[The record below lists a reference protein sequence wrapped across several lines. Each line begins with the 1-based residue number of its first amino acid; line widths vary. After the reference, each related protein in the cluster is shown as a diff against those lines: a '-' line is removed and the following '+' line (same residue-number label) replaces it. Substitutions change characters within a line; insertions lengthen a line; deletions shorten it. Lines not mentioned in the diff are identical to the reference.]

1 VTLAPLLAG
10 LLAFVGALA
19 AGWLLRNRVAPQ
31 PALEGGDALPGIWRD
46 SGASRPG
53 SALLWDRLRFAGFE
67 RLDAASRFRMVRVAC
82 LVLGGLAGVRLGE
95 FLSAQELAAPYGAL
109 LGAFLGWRLPGWWLN
124 SRVERR
130 RLEIQADFPI
140 MLDLLQI
147 SMQGG
152 MGLHAAWA
160 SSAASLEGSG
170 DLLAREMRQVDIAV
184 GLGRSWGET
193 LDEATERTGISEFR
207 SLGALLGQTQRFGTG
222 VADMIRVLCDS
233 LRHDEVQALEELA
246 HRRTVRMLAVLTS
259 VLLPATLMIVFFP
272 LLLIALDA
280 MRGVTID

>member
-1 VTLAPLLAG
+1 MIPTPLLAG
-10 LLAFVGALA
+10 LLAFAGALA
-19 AGWLLRNRVAPQ
+19 AGWLLRTRVAPQ
-31 PALEGGDALPGIWRD
+31 PVPHGAEALPDIWRET
-46 SGASRPG
+46 GASHDG
-53 SALLWDRLRFAGFE
+53 IAILSDRLRFAGFE
-67 RLDAASRFRMVRVAC
+67 RADAARRFRIARLAC
-82 LVLGGLAGVRLGE
+82 VLLGGVVGMRLGQ

-170 DLLAREMRQVDIAV
+170 DLLAREMRQIDLAV
-184 GLGRSWGET
+184 GLGQSWGAT
-193 LDEATERTGISEFR
+193 LEEATQRTGISEFR

-272 LLLIALDA
+272 LLFIALEA